1 MSEVVSNS
9 RFLVFSIGKE
19 EYAIPL
25 QEVRE
30 VIAVPDITP
39 TPNSPPHFLGI
50 MNLRGQII
58 SIVDVRLKFGIKSTN
73 TEETTVV
80 ILDLNGGAIGVV
92 VDSVNSVL
100 TASADKLSAP
110 PNLESTK
117 SSEFITS
124 VYRTENDLILVLDIA
139 RALGK
144 EEKLLAA
151 KMSKAA

>member
-25 QEVRE
+25 HDVRE

-58 SIVDVRLKFGIKSTN
+58 SIVDVRLKFGIKSAN

-80 ILDLNGGAIGVV
+80 ILDLSGGAIGVV

-100 TASADKLSAP
+100 TAAADKLSVP

-117 SSEFITS
+117 NSEFITS
-124 VYRTENDLILVLDIA
+124 VYRTDNDLVLVLDIA
-139 RALGK
+139 GALGK
-144 EEKLLAA
+144 DEKMLAQ
-151 KMSKAA
+151 KMNKAA